1 MRSQG
6 FGSEETKA
14 AFTRV
19 RELADGV
26 GSAGERYATY
36 YGLWASSAMQ
46 GDFASALDIA
56 ESLLREAESEE
67 RQPEASAAQR
77 MVGFTYLRKGD
88 FIRACDHLE
97 EALKI
102 YNAQSQHDSMLRLG
116 GVEPGPAAMSNCVAL
131 ARWVLGDI
139 PQATH
144 QMDEAISRALDAGHI
159 PTLAHSR
166 ARRAELEIL
175 CGNADAAFR
184 AAEAAFV
191 VSREHEFGHYLPM
204 ATVYLGWACAR
215 LGQREAGMQE
225 LRKGLA
231 AHTEQGNKAWTP
243 FFQGTPR
250 RGRSRHR
257 EHRRSLYSDQRSSG
271 AGARDWRTLGGRF
284 FSPHSWRNVIEAR
297 SNKHGAGRECFSHG
311 DRNRRAAEGSKLR
324 ASRRP
329 IARETLSI
337 DRPPRRRAR
346 CSGTRGRRLFADAGI
361 PGDRGSTS
369 AALRTAVMSQ
379 SKKAATSGLR
389 TKRKVALCRS

>member
-1 MRSQG
+1 MWSKG
-6 FGSEETKA
+6 FGAEETKA
-14 AFTRV
+14 AFARV

-116 GVEPGPAAMSNCVAL
+116 GVEPGPAAMSNLAL

-284 FSPHSWRNVIEAR
+284 FHRIRGETLLKRDPTNTAPAENAFRTAIEIAEQQKAR
-297 SNKHGAGRECFSHG
+297 SLEL
-311 DRNRRAAEGSKLR
+311 RAALSLAKLYQ
-324 ASRRP
+324 STGRP
-329 IARETLSI
+329 
-337 DRPPRRRAR
+337 
-346 CSGTRGRRLFADAGI
+346 ADAHAVLAPAVEGFSPTPEFPEI
-361 PGDRGSTS
+361 EEAQAP
-369 AALRTAVMSQ
+369 ALRTAVMSQ